1 MSRGGFLSSL
11 RCFVRFV
18 CRLCIVSFP
27 RRIGCAWRILAIL
40 FEGGGVTDGA
50 FRAKGGRMVEPR
62 RYERLVNGSG
72 EVDEKGVGV

>member
-1 MSRGGFLSSL
+1 
-11 RCFVRFV
+11 
-18 CRLCIVSFP
+18 
-27 RRIGCAWRILAIL
+27 L

-50 FRAKGGRMVEPR
+50 FRAKGGRTVEPG